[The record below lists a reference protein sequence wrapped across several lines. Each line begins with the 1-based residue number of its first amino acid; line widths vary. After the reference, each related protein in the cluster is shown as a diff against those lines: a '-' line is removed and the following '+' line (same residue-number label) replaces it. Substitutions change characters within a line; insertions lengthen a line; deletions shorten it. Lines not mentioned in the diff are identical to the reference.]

1 MSLFVAWVVYPLVL
15 LALCLGLGL
24 LVDVL
29 SGWRLPGALLAPVG
43 LAAIVVVGQFTT
55 LAEATAELT

>member
-1 MSLFVAWVVYPLVL
+1 MSLFVAWIAYPLVL

-29 SGWRLPGALLAPVG
+29 CGRRLPGALLAPAG
-43 LAAIVVVGQFTT
+43 LAGIVVVGQFTT